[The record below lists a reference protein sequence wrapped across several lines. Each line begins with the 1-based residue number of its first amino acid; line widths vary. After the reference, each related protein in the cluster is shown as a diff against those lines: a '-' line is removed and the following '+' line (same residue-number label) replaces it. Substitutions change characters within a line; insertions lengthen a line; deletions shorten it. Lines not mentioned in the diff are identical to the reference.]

1 MVRLWFTLNLLH
13 MWSFFLF
20 CPVVF
25 CSQESKSHNI
35 HYSLTANLHSGATD
49 SFEFSSKHLGEIAG
63 ICLGHITKDGKKVK
77 KEVFWHVME
86 VVVTEMELGN
96 K

>member
-1 MVRLWFTLNLLH
+1 MHPLKVL
-13 MWSFFLF
+13 
-20 CPVVF
+20 
-25 CSQESKSHNI
+25 
-35 HYSLTANLHSGATD
+35 NLHSGATD

-77 KEVFWHVME
+77 KEVFWHILE